1 MELEEETP
9 PPFTE
14 DQIAWLDARYRKS
27 TPQIEREL
35 QAAQEP
41 DGPAG

>member
-1 MELEEETP
+1 MEEETP

-14 DQIAWLDARYRKS
+14 EQIAWLDERYRKS

-35 QAAQEP
+35 EAAQDDE
-41 DGPAG
+41 PAG